1 MHLTKRS
8 VKMINTDT
16 NAVLNFEEDSNEDG
30 RDNPANEWKLVVSKK
45 KLPNN
50 HGNAKFKKPQRKSYT
65 NISHR
70 EVYIEEQLSK
80 EIEPNYDPIDAA
92 KISYPIAIIKGKL
105 PEEKR
110 MRLDKNG
117 VPCGKVEVTP
127 FVEDFWLP
135 YKKQIRLDKNVD
147 IAIIHYPFKYNGQRY
162 TKICF
167 QLNNLYDEPELNN
180 GSGYLYQQLTKR
192 NKQVNLFESQ
202 NDASKVKMT
211 YVAPSELDEFIKELR
226 QMSPNHRA
234 ERIVRKT
241 ARPTMEE
248 IEKVV
253 CDASLHCVRKL
264 LAEYIKFTGRKDI
277 KFVTYSACKSNED
290 RILKELEESGQI
302 NL

>member
-30 RDNPANEWKLVVSKK
+30 RNDPANEWKLVVSKK

-65 NISHR
+65 NIAHR
-70 EVYIEEQLSK
+70 EAYIEEQLSK

-147 IAIIHYPFKYNGQRY
+147 IAIIHYPFKYNRQWY

-167 QLNNLYDEPELNN
+167 QLNNLYDEPVLNN

-192 NKQVNLFESQ
+192 DKQVNLFESQ
-202 NDASKVKMT
+202 NDSSKVKMT

-226 QMSPNHRA
+226 RMSPNHRA
-234 ERIVRKT
+234 ERLVRKT
-241 ARPTMEE
+241 VRPTTEE

-264 LAEYIKFTGRKDI
+264 LAEYIKSTGRKDI
-277 KFVTYSACKSNED
+277 KFVAYNTYKHNENE
-290 RILKELEESGQI
+290 ILEELEKSGQI
-302 NL
+302 NF

>member
-1 MHLTKRS
+1 
-8 VKMINTDT
+8 MINTDT

-65 NISHR
+65 NIAHR
-70 EVYIEEQLSK
+70 EAYIEEQLSK

-147 IAIIHYPFKYNGQRY
+147 IAIIHYPFEYKGQGY

-167 QLNNLYDEPELNN
+167 QLNNLYDEPVLNN

-234 ERIVRKT
+234 ERLVRKT
-241 ARPTMEE
+241 VRPTTEE

-253 CDASLHCVRKL
+253 CGASLHCVRKL
-264 LAEYIKFTGRKDI
+264 LAEYIKSTGRKDI
-277 KFVTYSACKSNED
+277 KFVAYNTYRHNED
-290 RILKELEESGQI
+290 EILKELEKSGQI
-302 NL
+302 IF

>member
-1 MHLTKRS
+1 
-8 VKMINTDT
+8 MINTDT

-30 RDNPANEWKLVVSKK
+30 RNNPANEWKLVVSKK

-65 NISHR
+65 NIAHR
-70 EVYIEEQLSK
+70 EAYIEEQLSK

-147 IAIIHYPFKYNGQRY
+147 IAIIHYPFKYNRQWY

-167 QLNNLYDEPELNN
+167 QLNNLYDEPVLNN
-180 GSGYLYQQLTKR
+180 GSGYLYQQLTRR
-192 NKQVNLFESQ
+192 NKQINVFESQ
-202 NDASKVKMT
+202 DDPSKVRMR
-211 YVAPSELDEFIKELR
+211 YVMPSEFEEFIEELR
-226 QMSPNHRA
+226 RMSPNHRA

-241 ARPTMEE
+241 VRPTTEE
-248 IEKVV
+248 IERVV
-253 CDASLHCVRKL
+253 RDTSLHCSKKL
-264 LAEYIKFTGRKDI
+264 LAEYIKSSGLKNV
-277 KFVTYSACKSNED
+277 KFVTYSTYKFNKDE
-290 RILKELEESGQI
+290 ILKELEKSGKV
-302 NL
+302 NF

>member
-1 MHLTKRS
+1 
-8 VKMINTDT
+8 MINTDT

-30 RDNPANEWKLVVSKK
+30 RNNPANEWKLVVSKK

-65 NISHR
+65 NIAHR
-70 EVYIEEQLSK
+70 EAYIEEQLSK

-147 IAIIHYPFKYNGQRY
+147 IAIIHYPFKYNRQWY
-162 TKICF
+162 TQICF
-167 QLNNLYDEPELNN
+167 QLNNLYDEPVLNN

-192 NKQVNLFESQ
+192 DKQVNLFESQ
-202 NDASKVKMT
+202 NDSSKVKMT

-226 QMSPNHRA
+226 RMSPNHRA
-234 ERIVRKT
+234 ERLVRKT
-241 ARPTMEE
+241 VRPTTEE

-264 LAEYIKFTGRKDI
+264 LAEYIKSTGRKDI
-277 KFVTYSACKSNED
+277 KFVAYNTYKHNENE
-290 RILKELEESGQI
+290 ILEELEKSGQI
-302 NL
+302 NF

>member
-1 MHLTKRS
+1 
-8 VKMINTDT
+8 MINTDT

-65 NISHR
+65 NIAHR
-70 EVYIEEQLSK
+70 EAYIEEQLSK

-167 QLNNLYDEPELNN
+167 QLNNLYDEPVLNN

-192 NKQVNLFESQ
+192 DKQVNLFESQ
-202 NDASKVKMT
+202 NDSSKVKMT

-226 QMSPNHRA
+226 RISPNHRA
-234 ERIVRKT
+234 ERLVRKT
-241 ARPTMEE
+241 VRPTTEE
-248 IEKVV
+248 IEKVI

-264 LAEYIKFTGRKDI
+264 LAEYIKSTGRKDI
-277 KFVTYSACKSNED
+277 KFVAYNTYRHNED
-290 RILKELEESGQI
+290 EILRELEKSGQI
-302 NL
+302 NF

>member
-1 MHLTKRS
+1 
-8 VKMINTDT
+8 MINTDT

-65 NISHR
+65 NIAHR
-70 EVYIEEQLSK
+70 EAYIEEQLSK

-127 FVEDFWLP
+127 FVEDFLLP

-147 IAIIHYPFKYNGQRY
+147 IAIIHYPFKYNRQWY

-167 QLNNLYDEPELNN
+167 QLNNLYDEPVLNN

-192 NKQVNLFESQ
+192 DKQVNLFESQ
-202 NDASKVKMT
+202 NDSSKVKMT

-226 QMSPNHRA
+226 RMSPNHRA
-234 ERIVRKT
+234 ERLVRKT
-241 ARPTMEE
+241 VRPTTEE

-264 LAEYIKFTGRKDI
+264 LAEYIKSTGRKDI
-277 KFVTYSACKSNED
+277 KFVAYNTYKHNENE
-290 RILKELEESGQI
+290 ILEELEKSGQI
-302 NL
+302 NF

>member
-1 MHLTKRS
+1 M
-8 VKMINTDT
+8 NNNDT
-16 NAVLNFEEDSNEDG
+16 NVAMNFEEDSSESSRN
-30 RDNPANEWKLVVSKK
+30 RPASELKLVVSKK

-65 NISHR
+65 NIAHR
-70 EVYIEEQLSK
+70 EAYIEEQLSK

-135 YKKQIRLDKNVD
+135 YKKQVRLDKNVD
-147 IAIIHYPFKYNGQRY
+147 IAIIHYPFKYNRQWY

-167 QLNNLYDEPELNN
+167 QLNNLYDEPVLNN

-192 NKQVNLFESQ
+192 DKQVNLFESQ
-202 NDASKVKMT
+202 NDSSKVKMT

-226 QMSPNHRA
+226 RMSPNHRA
-234 ERIVRKT
+234 ERLVRKT
-241 ARPTMEE
+241 VRPTTEE

-264 LAEYIKFTGRKDI
+264 LAEYIKSTGRKDI
-277 KFVTYSACKSNED
+277 KFVAYNTYKHNENE
-290 RILKELEESGQI
+290 ILEELEKSGQI
-302 NL
+302 NF

>member
-1 MHLTKRS
+1 
-8 VKMINTDT
+8 MINTDT

-277 KFVTYSACKSNED
+277 KFVAYNTYKHNENE
-290 RILKELEESGQI
+290 ILEELEKSGQI
-302 NL
+302 NF

>member
-1 MHLTKRS
+1 
-8 VKMINTDT
+8 MINTDT

-45 KLPNN
+45 RLPNN

-65 NISHR
+65 NIAHR

-110 MRLDKNG
+110 MRFDKNG

-253 CDASLHCVRKL
+253 CDASLHCARKL
-264 LAEYIKFTGRKDI
+264 LAEYIKSTGRKDI
-277 KFVTYSACKSNED
+277 KFVAYNTYKHNENE
-290 RILKELEESGQI
+290 ILEELEKSGQI
-302 NL
+302 NF

>member
-1 MHLTKRS
+1 
-8 VKMINTDT
+8 MINTDT

-65 NISHR
+65 NIAHR
-70 EVYIEEQLSK
+70 EAYIEEQLSK

-167 QLNNLYDEPELNN
+167 QLNNLYDEPVLNN

-192 NKQVNLFESQ
+192 DKQVNLFESQ
-202 NDASKVKMT
+202 NDSSKVKMT
-211 YVAPSELDEFIKELR
+211 YVAPSELDEFIKELKR
-226 QMSPNHRA
+226 MSPNHRA
-234 ERIVRKT
+234 ERLVRKT
-241 ARPTMEE
+241 VRPTTEE

-264 LAEYIKFTGRKDI
+264 LAEYIKSTGRKDI
-277 KFVTYSACKSNED
+277 KFVAYNTYKHNENE
-290 RILKELEESGQI
+290 ILEELEKSGQI
-302 NL
+302 NF

>member
-1 MHLTKRS
+1 
-8 VKMINTDT
+8 MINTDT

-65 NISHR
+65 NIAHR
-70 EVYIEEQLSK
+70 EAYIEEQLSK

-135 YKKQIRLDKNVD
+135 YKKQVRLDKNVD

-167 QLNNLYDEPELNN
+167 QLNNLYDEPVLNN

-192 NKQVNLFESQ
+192 DKQVNLFESQ
-202 NDASKVKMT
+202 NDSSKVKMT
-211 YVAPSELDEFIKELR
+211 YVAPSELDEFIKELKR
-226 QMSPNHRA
+226 MSPNHRA
-234 ERIVRKT
+234 ERLVRKT
-241 ARPTMEE
+241 VRPTTEE

-264 LAEYIKFTGRKDI
+264 LAEYIKSTGRKDI
-277 KFVTYSACKSNED
+277 KFVAYNTYKHNENE
-290 RILKELEESGQI
+290 ILEELEKSGQI
-302 NL
+302 NF

>member
-1 MHLTKRS
+1 
-8 VKMINTDT
+8 MINTDT

-30 RDNPANEWKLVVSKK
+30 RDNPASEWKLVVSKK
-45 KLPNN
+45 RLPNN

-65 NISHR
+65 NIAHR
-70 EVYIEEQLSK
+70 EAYIEEQLSK

-211 YVAPSELDEFIKELR
+211 YVVPSELDEFIKELR

-264 LAEYIKFTGRKDI
+264 LAEYIKSTGRKDI
-277 KFVTYSACKSNED
+277 KFVAYNTYKHNENE
-290 RILKELEESGQI
+290 ILEELEKSGQI
-302 NL
+302 NF

>member
-1 MHLTKRS
+1 
-8 VKMINTDT
+8 MINTDT

-30 RDNPANEWKLVVSKK
+30 RNNPANEWKLVVSKK

-65 NISHR
+65 NIAHR
-70 EVYIEEQLSK
+70 EAYIEEQLSK

-264 LAEYIKFTGRKDI
+264 LAEYIKSTGRKDI
-277 KFVTYSACKSNED
+277 KFVAYNTYKHNENE
-290 RILKELEESGQI
+290 ILEELEKSGQI
-302 NL
+302 NF

>member
-1 MHLTKRS
+1 
-8 VKMINTDT
+8 MINTDT

-30 RDNPANEWKLVVSKK
+30 RDNSANEWKLVVSKK

-65 NISHR
+65 NIAHR
-70 EVYIEEQLSK
+70 EAYIEEQLSK

-167 QLNNLYDEPELNN
+167 QLNNLYDEPVLNN

-192 NKQVNLFESQ
+192 DKQVNLFESQ

-211 YVAPSELDEFIKELR
+211 YVAPSELDEFIKELKR
-226 QMSPNHRA
+226 MSPNHRA
-234 ERIVRKT
+234 ERLVRKT
-241 ARPTMEE
+241 VRPTTEE

-264 LAEYIKFTGRKDI
+264 LAEYIKSTGRKDI
-277 KFVTYSACKSNED
+277 KFVAYNTYKHNENE
-290 RILKELEESGQI
+290 ILEELEKSGQI
-302 NL
+302 NF

>member
-1 MHLTKRS
+1 
-8 VKMINTDT
+8 MINTDT

-30 RDNPANEWKLVVSKK
+30 RNNPANEWKLVVSKK

-65 NISHR
+65 NIAHR
-70 EVYIEEQLSK
+70 EAYIEEQLSK

-147 IAIIHYPFKYNGQRY
+147 IAIIHYPFKYNRQRY

-167 QLNNLYDEPELNN
+167 QLNNLYDEPVLNN

-192 NKQVNLFESQ
+192 DKQVNLFESQ
-202 NDASKVKMT
+202 NDSSKVKMT

-226 QMSPNHRA
+226 RMSPNHRA
-234 ERIVRKT
+234 ERLVRKSV
-241 ARPTMEE
+241 RPTTEE

-264 LAEYIKFTGRKDI
+264 LAEYIKSTGRKDI
-277 KFVTYSACKSNED
+277 KFVAYNTYKHNENE
-290 RILKELEESGQI
+290 ILEELEKSGQI
-302 NL
+302 NF

>member
-1 MHLTKRS
+1 
-8 VKMINTDT
+8 MINTDT

-264 LAEYIKFTGRKDI
+264 LAEYIKSTGRKDI
-277 KFVTYSACKSNED
+277 KFVAYNTYKHNENE
-290 RILKELEESGQI
+290 ILEELEKSGQI
-302 NL
+302 NF

>member
-1 MHLTKRS
+1 
-8 VKMINTDT
+8 MINTDT

-65 NISHR
+65 NIAHR
-70 EVYIEEQLSK
+70 EAYIEEQLSK

-110 MRLDKNG
+110 MRLDKND

-147 IAIIHYPFKYNGQRY
+147 IAIIHYPFKYNRQWY

-167 QLNNLYDEPELNN
+167 QLNNLYDEPVLNN

-202 NDASKVKMT
+202 NDSSKVKMT

-226 QMSPNHRA
+226 RMSPNHRA
-234 ERIVRKT
+234 ERLVRKT
-241 ARPTMEE
+241 VRPTTEE

-264 LAEYIKFTGRKDI
+264 LAEYIKSTGRKDI
-277 KFVTYSACKSNED
+277 KFVAYNTYKHNENE
-290 RILKELEESGQI
+290 ILEELEKSGQI
-302 NL
+302 NF

>member
-1 MHLTKRS
+1 MNNNNSEARE
-8 VKMINTDT
+8 M
-16 NAVLNFEEDSNEDG
+16 NFDDSSESS

-50 HGNAKFKKPQRKSYT
+50 HGNAKFKNPQRKSYT
-65 NISHR
+65 NIAHR
-70 EVYIEEQLSK
+70 EAYIEEQLSK

-248 IEKVV
+248 IEKIV

-264 LAEYIKFTGRKDI
+264 LAEYIKSTGRKDI
-277 KFVTYSACKSNED
+277 KFVAYNTYKHNENE
-290 RILKELEESGQI
+290 ILEELEKSGQI
-302 NL
+302 NF

>member
-1 MHLTKRS
+1 
-8 VKMINTDT
+8 MINTDT

-65 NISHR
+65 NIAHR
-70 EVYIEEQLSK
+70 EAYIEEQLSK

-226 QMSPNHRA
+226 RMSPNHRA
-234 ERIVRKT
+234 ERLVRKT
-241 ARPTMEE
+241 VRPTTEE

-264 LAEYIKFTGRKDI
+264 LAEYIKSTGRKDI
-277 KFVTYSACKSNED
+277 KFVAYNTYKHDED
-290 RILKELEESGQI
+290 EILRELEKSGQV
-302 NL
+302 NF

>member
-1 MHLTKRS
+1 
-8 VKMINTDT
+8 
-16 NAVLNFEEDSNEDG
+16 
-30 RDNPANEWKLVVSKK
+30 
-45 KLPNN
+45 
-50 HGNAKFKKPQRKSYT
+50 
-65 NISHR
+65 
-70 EVYIEEQLSK
+70 
-80 EIEPNYDPIDAA
+80 
-92 KISYPIAIIKGKL
+92 
-105 PEEKR
+105 

-192 NKQVNLFESQ
+192 NQQVNLFESQ

-264 LAEYIKFTGRKDI
+264 LAEYIKSTGRKDI
-277 KFVTYSACKSNED
+277 KFVAYNTYKHNENE
-290 RILKELEESGQI
+290 ILEELEKSGQI
-302 NL
+302 NF

>member
-1 MHLTKRS
+1 
-8 VKMINTDT
+8 MINTDT

-65 NISHR
+65 NIAHR
-70 EVYIEEQLSK
+70 EAYIEEQLSK

-167 QLNNLYDEPELNN
+167 QLNNLYDEPVLNN

-192 NKQVNLFESQ
+192 DKQVNLFESQ

-226 QMSPNHRA
+226 RISPNHRA
-234 ERIVRKT
+234 ERLVRKT
-241 ARPTMEE
+241 VRPTTEE

-264 LAEYIKFTGRKDI
+264 LAEYIKSTGRKDI
-277 KFVTYSACKSNED
+277 KFVAYNTYKHDED
-290 RILKELEESGQI
+290 EILRELEKSGQI
-302 NL
+302 NF

>member
-1 MHLTKRS
+1 MNNNNSEARE
-8 VKMINTDT
+8 M
-16 NAVLNFEEDSNEDG
+16 NFDDSSESSRN
-30 RDNPANEWKLVVSKK
+30 NPANEWKLVVSKK

-65 NISHR
+65 DIAHR
-70 EVYIEEQLSK
+70 EAYIEEQLSK

-202 NDASKVKMT
+202 NNASKVKMT

-264 LAEYIKFTGRKDI
+264 LAEYIKSTGRKDI
-277 KFVTYSACKSNED
+277 KFVAYNTYKHNENE
-290 RILKELEESGQI
+290 ILEELEKSGQI
-302 NL
+302 NF

>member
-1 MHLTKRS
+1 
-8 VKMINTDT
+8 MINTDT

-45 KLPNN
+45 RLPNN

-65 NISHR
+65 NIAHR
-70 EVYIEEQLSK
+70 EAYIEEQLSK
-80 EIEPNYDPIDAA
+80 KIEPNYDPIDAA

-117 VPCGKVEVTP
+117 APCGKVEVTP

-253 CDASLHCVRKL
+253 CDASLHCARKL

-277 KFVTYSACKSNED
+277 KFVAYNTYKHNENE
-290 RILKELEESGQI
+290 ILEELEKSGQI
-302 NL
+302 NF

>member
-1 MHLTKRS
+1 
-8 VKMINTDT
+8 MINTDT

-65 NISHR
+65 NIAHR
-70 EVYIEEQLSK
+70 EAYIEEQLSK

-167 QLNNLYDEPELNN
+167 QLNNLYDEPVLNN

-192 NKQVNLFESQ
+192 DKQVNLFESQ
-202 NDASKVKMT
+202 NDSSKVKMT

-226 QMSPNHRA
+226 RISPNHRA
-234 ERIVRKT
+234 ERLVRKT
-241 ARPTMEE
+241 VRPTTEE
-248 IEKVV
+248 IEKVI

-264 LAEYIKFTGRKDI
+264 LAEYIKSTGRKDI
-277 KFVTYSACKSNED
+277 KFVAYNTYKHNENE
-290 RILKELEESGQI
+290 ILEELEKSGQI
-302 NL
+302 NF

>member
-1 MHLTKRS
+1 
-8 VKMINTDT
+8 MINTDT

-92 KISYPIAIIKGKL
+92 KISYPIAIIEGKL

-110 MRLDKNG
+110 MRFDKNG

-253 CDASLHCVRKL
+253 CDASLHCARKL
-264 LAEYIKFTGRKDI
+264 LAEYIKSTGRKDI
-277 KFVTYSACKSNED
+277 KFVAYNTYKHNENE
-290 RILKELEESGQI
+290 ILEELEKSGQI
-302 NL
+302 NF

>member
-1 MHLTKRS
+1 
-8 VKMINTDT
+8 MINTDT

-30 RDNPANEWKLVVSKK
+30 RNNPANEWKLVVSKK

-65 NISHR
+65 NIAHR
-70 EVYIEEQLSK
+70 EAYIEEQLSE

-147 IAIIHYPFKYNGQRY
+147 IAIIHYPFKYNRQWY

-167 QLNNLYDEPELNN
+167 QLNNLYDEPVLNN

-202 NDASKVKMT
+202 NDSSKVKMT

-226 QMSPNHRA
+226 QISPNHRA
-234 ERIVRKT
+234 ERLVRKT
-241 ARPTMEE
+241 VRPTTEE

-264 LAEYIKFTGRKDI
+264 LAEYIKSTGRKDI
-277 KFVTYSACKSNED
+277 EFVAYNTYKRNENE
-290 RILKELEESGQI
+290 ILKGLEKSGQI
-302 NL
+302 NF

>member
-1 MHLTKRS
+1 MNNNNSEARE
-8 VKMINTDT
+8 M
-16 NAVLNFEEDSNEDG
+16 NFDDSSESSRN
-30 RDNPANEWKLVVSKK
+30 NPANEWKLVVSKK

-192 NKQVNLFESQ
+192 NQQVNLFESQ

-264 LAEYIKFTGRKDI
+264 LAEYIKSTGRKDI
-277 KFVTYSACKSNED
+277 KFVAYNTYKHNENE
-290 RILKELEESGQI
+290 ILEELEKSGQI
-302 NL
+302 NF

>member
-1 MHLTKRS
+1 
-8 VKMINTDT
+8 MINTDT

-65 NISHR
+65 NIAHR
-70 EVYIEEQLSK
+70 EAYIEEQLSK

-147 IAIIHYPFKYNGQRY
+147 IAIIHYPFKNNRQWY

-167 QLNNLYDEPELNN
+167 QLNNLYDEPVLNN

-192 NKQVNLFESQ
+192 DKQVNLFESQ
-202 NDASKVKMT
+202 NDSSKVKMT

-226 QMSPNHRA
+226 RMSPNHRA
-234 ERIVRKT
+234 ERLVRKT
-241 ARPTMEE
+241 VRPTTEE

-264 LAEYIKFTGRKDI
+264 LAEYIKSTGRKDI
-277 KFVTYSACKSNED
+277 KFVAYNTYKHNENE
-290 RILKELEESGQI
+290 ILEELEKSGQI
-302 NL
+302 NF

>member
-1 MHLTKRS
+1 
-8 VKMINTDT
+8 MINTDT

-192 NKQVNLFESQ
+192 NKQVDLFESQ

-264 LAEYIKFTGRKDI
+264 LAEYIKSTGRKDI
-277 KFVTYSACKSNED
+277 KFVAYNTYKHNENE
-290 RILKELEESGQI
+290 ILEELEKSGQI
-302 NL
+302 NF

>member
-1 MHLTKRS
+1 
-8 VKMINTDT
+8 MINTDT

-45 KLPNN
+45 RLPNN

-65 NISHR
+65 NIAHR
-70 EVYIEEQLSK
+70 EAYIEEQLTT
-80 EIEPNYDPIDAA
+80 EIVPNYDPIDAA

-253 CDASLHCVRKL
+253 CDASLHCARKL
-264 LAEYIKFTGRKDI
+264 LAEYIKFTGRKDN

>member
-1 MHLTKRS
+1 
-8 VKMINTDT
+8 MINTDT

-30 RDNPANEWKLVVSKK
+30 RNNPANEWKLVVSKK

-65 NISHR
+65 NIAHR
-70 EVYIEEQLSK
+70 EAYIEEQLSK

-105 PEEKR
+105 PEERR

-135 YKKQIRLDKNVD
+135 HKKQIRLDKNVD
-147 IAIIHYPFKYNGQRY
+147 IAIIHYPFEYNGQWY

-211 YVAPSELDEFIKELR
+211 YVVPSELDEFIKELR

-234 ERIVRKT
+234 ERLVRKT
-241 ARPTMEE
+241 VRPTMKE

-264 LAEYIKFTGRKDI
+264 LAEYIKSTGRKDI
-277 KFVTYSACKSNED
+277 KFVAYNTYKHNENE
-290 RILKELEESGQI
+290 ILEELKKSGQI
-302 NL
+302 NF

>member
-1 MHLTKRS
+1 
-8 VKMINTDT
+8 MINTDT

-30 RDNPANEWKLVVSKK
+30 RNDPANEWKLVVSKK
-45 KLPNN
+45 RLPNN

-65 NISHR
+65 NIAHR
-70 EVYIEEQLSK
+70 EAYIEEQLSK

-147 IAIIHYPFKYNGQRY
+147 IAIIHYPFKYNRQWY

-167 QLNNLYDEPELNN
+167 QLNNLYDEPVLNN

-192 NKQVNLFESQ
+192 DKQVNLFESQ
-202 NDASKVKMT
+202 NDSSKVKMT

-226 QMSPNHRA
+226 RMSPNHRA
-234 ERIVRKT
+234 ERLVRKT
-241 ARPTMEE
+241 VRPTTEE

-253 CDASLHCVRKL
+253 CDASSHCVRKL
-264 LAEYIKFTGRKDI
+264 LAEYIKSTGRKDI
-277 KFVTYSACKSNED
+277 KFVAYNTYKHNENE
-290 RILKELEESGQI
+290 ILEELEKSGQI
-302 NL
+302 NF

>member
-1 MHLTKRS
+1 
-8 VKMINTDT
+8 MINTDT

-30 RDNPANEWKLVVSKK
+30 RNDPANEWKLVVSKK

-65 NISHR
+65 NIARR
-70 EVYIEEQLSK
+70 EAYIEEQLSK

-147 IAIIHYPFKYNGQRY
+147 IAIIHYPFKYNRQWY

-167 QLNNLYDEPELNN
+167 QLNNLYDEPVLNN

-192 NKQVNLFESQ
+192 DKQVNLFESQ
-202 NDASKVKMT
+202 NDSSKVKMT

-226 QMSPNHRA
+226 RMSPNHRA
-234 ERIVRKT
+234 ERLVRKT
-241 ARPTMEE
+241 VRPTTEE

-264 LAEYIKFTGRKDI
+264 LAEYIKSTGRKDI
-277 KFVTYSACKSNED
+277 KFVAYNTYKHNENE
-290 RILKELEESGQI
+290 ILEELEKSGQI
-302 NL
+302 NF

>member
-1 MHLTKRS
+1 
-8 VKMINTDT
+8 MINTDT

-65 NISHR
+65 NIAHR
-70 EVYIEEQLSK
+70 EAYIEEQLSK

-147 IAIIHYPFKYNGQRY
+147 IAIIHYPFKYNRQWY

-167 QLNNLYDEPELNN
+167 QLNNLYDEPVLNN

-192 NKQVNLFESQ
+192 DKQVNLFESQ
-202 NDASKVKMT
+202 NNSSKVKMT

-226 QMSPNHRA
+226 RISPNHRA
-234 ERIVRKT
+234 ERLVRKT
-241 ARPTMEE
+241 VRPTTEE

-264 LAEYIKFTGRKDI
+264 LAEYIKSTGRKDI
-277 KFVTYSACKSNED
+277 KFVAYNTYKHNENE
-290 RILKELEESGQI
+290 ILEELEKSGQI
-302 NL
+302 NF

>member
-1 MHLTKRS
+1 
-8 VKMINTDT
+8 MINTDT

-65 NISHR
+65 NIAHR
-70 EVYIEEQLSK
+70 EAYIEEQLSK
-80 EIEPNYDPIDAA
+80 EIESNYDPIDAA

-147 IAIIHYPFKYNGQRY
+147 IAIIHYPFKYNGQWY

-167 QLNNLYDEPELNN
+167 QLNNLYDEPVLNN

-192 NKQVNLFESQ
+192 DKQVNLFESQ
-202 NDASKVKMT
+202 NDSSKVKMT

-226 QMSPNHRA
+226 RISPNHRT
-234 ERIVRKT
+234 ERLVRKT
-241 ARPTMEE
+241 VRPTTEE

-264 LAEYIKFTGRKDI
+264 LTEYIKSTGRKDI
-277 KFVTYSACKSNED
+277 KFVAYNTYKHNENE
-290 RILKELEESGQI
+290 ILEELEKSGQV

>member
-1 MHLTKRS
+1 
-8 VKMINTDT
+8 MINNDT
-16 NAVLNFEEDSNEDG
+16 NACEMNFEEDSNKSS
-30 RDNPANEWKLVVSKK
+30 RNSPANELKLVVSKK

-65 NISHR
+65 NIAHR
-70 EVYIEEQLSK
+70 EAYIEEQLSK

-167 QLNNLYDEPELNN
+167 QLNNLYDEPVLNN

-192 NKQVNLFESQ
+192 DKQVNLFESQ
-202 NDASKVKMT
+202 NDSSKVKMT

-226 QMSPNHRA
+226 RMSPNHRT
-234 ERIVRKT
+234 ERLVRKT
-241 ARPTMEE
+241 VRPTTEE

-264 LAEYIKFTGRKDI
+264 LAEYIKSTGRKDI
-277 KFVTYSACKSNED
+277 KFVAYNTYKHNENE
-290 RILKELEESGQI
+290 ILEELEKSGQI
-302 NL
+302 NF

>member
-1 MHLTKRS
+1 MN
-8 VKMINTDT
+8 NTDT
-16 NAVLNFEEDSNEDG
+16 NVALNFDEDSNEDG
-30 RDNPANEWKLVVSKK
+30 RNNPANELKLVVSKK

-50 HGNAKFKKPQRKSYT
+50 HGNAKFKNKHQRKSWT
-65 NISHR
+65 NVDHR
-70 EVYIEEQLSK
+70 DIFIEEQLSK
-80 EIEPNYDPIDAA
+80 KIEPNYDPIDVA

-147 IAIIHYPFKYNGQRY
+147 IAIIHYPFKYNRQWY

-167 QLNNLYDEPELNN
+167 QLNNLYDEPVLNN

-192 NKQVNLFESQ
+192 DKQVNLFESQ
-202 NDASKVKMT
+202 NDSSKVKMT

-234 ERIVRKT
+234 ERLVRKT
-241 ARPTMEE
+241 VRPTTEE

-264 LAEYIKFTGRKDI
+264 LAEYIKSTGRKDI
-277 KFVTYSACKSNED
+277 EFVAYNTYKRNENE
-290 RILKELEESGQI
+290 ILKELEKSGQI
-302 NL
+302 NF